1 MFIQIIV
8 ENGAV
13 ASVWSISDD
22 GMRERQ
28 LDRDEYT
35 VEYAQRRTERCAVCD
50 RTYPPSEIVTR
61 AGEQLCQS
69 CDLNKYPIR
78 DEDIPY

>member
-1 MFIQIIV
+1 MGLWPLSGLFQMMV
-8 ENGAV
+8 CV
-13 ASVWSISDD
+13 KD
-22 GMRERQ
+22 R

-50 RTYPPSEIVTR
+50 LTYPPSEIVTR

-69 CDLNKYPIR
+69 CDLNKYLIR